1 MNLTQENSLDTKIE
15 VALEQLTRVREDI
28 KSLENKID
36 NNYVTKTE
44 FEPVQKLVYGLVGL
58 VLTTVFGALVLLVIK
73 Q

>member
-1 MNLTQENSLDTKIE
+1 MNSTQENSLDTKIE

-36 NNYVTKTE
+36 NNYVTRTE
-44 FEPVQKLVYGLVGL
+44 FEPVKKLVYGLVS
-58 VLTTVFGALVLLVIK
+58 LTLMTVVAALYAQIIK

>member
-1 MNLTQENSLDTKIE
+1 MDTKIE

-36 NNYVTKTE
+36 NNYVTRTE
-44 FEPVQKLVYGLVGL
+44 FEPVKKLVYGLVS
-58 VLTTVFGALVLLVIK
+58 LTLMTVVAALYAQIIK